1 MSGDSDADASRM
13 PTARTAASG
22 PFASADS
29 TRALR
34 QYESADSFRR
44 SAGPMPTSEPTEFG
58 RELIHAR
65 FPDASW
71 TENEACGCLDHPIDA
86 ELTDFLEG
94 DELFFDVETLGFH
107 GRQLFLVGAI
117 VREGSSWW
125 TRQLLARDYTEE
137 EAVLADFAELAST
150 RSMWISFNGKA
161 FDAPFLRSRAA
172 YYRRQLPEPEVHL
185 DLLHGA
191 RRVYRKLLPD
201 CRLQTLEARIF
212 GRYRVRDLPG
222 REVPSAYHEYVRTGR
237 ADDLIRI
244 LRHNRDDLQSL
255 IRLHRHLLEP

>member
-1 MSGDSDADASRM
+1 MAGARDAGRGGG
-13 PTARTAASG
+13 AADVPETG
-22 PFASADS
+22 GVCG
-29 TRALR
+29 
-34 QYESADSFRR
+34 
-44 SAGPMPTSEPTEFG
+44 AGED
-58 RELIHAR
+58 LIIRH
-65 FPDASW
+65 FPGASW
-71 TENEACGCLDHPIDA
+71 IESGGCARLDHPIDPQ
-86 ELTDFLEG
+86 LTSFLEG

-107 GRQLFLVGAI
+107 GRQLFLVGVVVWA
-117 VREGSSWW
+117 GSAWT
-125 TRQLLARDYTEE
+125 TRQLLARDYAEE
-137 EAVLADFAELAST
+137 EAVVADFAELASA
-150 RSMWISFNGKA
+150 SPMWISFNGKS

-172 YYRRQLPEPEVHL
+172 FYRRKLPEPEVHL

-222 REVPSAYHEYVRTGR
+222 REVPHAYHEYVRTGR

-255 IRLHRHLLEP
+255 IRLHQHLLEP

>member
-1 MSGDSDADASRM
+1 MSGDFDADASRM
-13 PTARTAASG
+13 PTAHAAASR
-22 PFASADS
+22 PFASADFV
-29 TRALR
+29 RAP
-34 QYESADSFRR
+34 QQVESADSFH
-44 SAGPMPTSEPTEFG
+44 GPVGSMPTPEPTAFG
-58 RELIHAR
+58 RELILAR

-71 TENEACGCLDHPIDA
+71 IESDECARLDHPIEP

-117 VREGSSWW
+117 VREGSTWW
-125 TRQLLARDYTEE
+125 IRQLLARDYTEE
-137 EAVLADFAELAST
+137 EAVLSDFAELAST

-172 YYRRQLPEPEVHL
+172 FYRRQLPEPEVHL

-222 REVPSAYHEYVRTGR
+222 REVPGAYHEYVRTGR

-255 IRLHRHLLEP
+255 VRLHRHLLEP

>member
-1 MSGDSDADASRM
+1 MLGDFDDRRDAGWARETH
-13 PTARTAASG
+13 TALARVELG
-22 PFASADS
+22 AD
-29 TRALR
+29 LLLG
-34 QYESADSFRR
+34 Q
-44 SAGPMPTSEPTEFG
+44 
-58 RELIHAR
+58 
-65 FPDASW
+65 FPGAVW
-71 TENEACGCLDHPIDA
+71 TETDECARLDHPIDG
-86 ELTDFLEG
+86 ELTSFLEG

-117 VREGSSWW
+117 LHEASGWMV
-125 TRQLLARDYTEE
+125 RQLLARDYAEE
-137 EAVLADFAELAST
+137 EAVVADFAEIARS

-172 YYRRQLPEPEVHL
+172 FYRRQLPEPEVHL

-222 REVPSAYHEYVRTGR
+222 REVPGAYHEYVRTGR
-237 ADDLIRI
+237 VDDLLRI

-255 IRLHRHLLEP
+255 VRLHQHLMEP